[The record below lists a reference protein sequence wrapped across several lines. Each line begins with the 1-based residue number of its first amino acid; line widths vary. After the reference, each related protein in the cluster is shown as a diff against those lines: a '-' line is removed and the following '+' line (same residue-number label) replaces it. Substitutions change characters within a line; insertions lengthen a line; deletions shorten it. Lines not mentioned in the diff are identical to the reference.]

1 MQPIALLQ
9 AILIIQS
16 ACIIFILIERA
27 DVTAKVAHEIIP
39 FMSDISR
46 SADATRI
53 ICGRKTARTRMN
65 VSTDIKRI
73 APSGN

>member
-9 AILIIQS
+9 AILIIQC

-39 FMSDISR
+39 FISDVSR

-53 ICGRKTARTRMN
+53 ICGR
-65 VSTDIKRI
+65 
-73 APSGN
+73 